1 MLTLSVQLIK
11 SISLNFVQPVFSS
24 LELIMFNKI
33 LLIAALISSTTVFA
47 NNVKSN
53 AVITEKDKVITLN
66 IAENNWASIATNSV
80 NGLVKI
86 REYFDMGK
94 AGVQHIDYVANC
106 SNKKLSMAAFKVL
119 PTVVTKNEV
128 STNVNV
134 SDLSFYKPVLQHD
147 TNIVEKACSPSRS
160 IQSAQA
166 DN

>member
-1 MLTLSVQLIK
+1 
-11 SISLNFVQPVFSS
+11 
-24 LELIMFNKI
+24 MFNKI
-33 LLIAALISSTTVFA
+33 LLITALVSSTTVFA

-80 NGLVKI
+80 NGLTKI
-86 REYFDMGK
+86 REYYDMGK

-119 PTVVTKNEV
+119 PTVVTKNEAA
-128 STNVNV
+128 TNVNV
-134 SDLSFYKPVLQHD
+134 SNLSFYKPVLQHD
-147 TNIVEKACSPSRS
+147 TNILEKACSPSRS